1 MVTTFSSGIFGSLL
15 FQKSG
20 NRSRNSINI
29 NIQKVEGMIRGEE
42 VHELEH
48 YLKYDVANFIHFEVS
63 SSMEKVDSELINECN
78 TLKAL
83 VSADDFSGS
92 IPS

>member
-1 MVTTFSSGIFGSLL
+1 
-15 FQKSG
+15 
-20 NRSRNSINI
+20 
-29 NIQKVEGMIRGEE
+29 MIRGEE

-63 SSMEKVDSELINECN
+63 SSMENVDSELINECN

>member
-1 MVTTFSSGIFGSLL
+1 
-15 FQKSG
+15 
-20 NRSRNSINI
+20 
-29 NIQKVEGMIRGEE
+29 MIRGEK

-48 YLKYDVANFIHFEVS
+48 YLKCDVANFIHFEVS
-63 SSMEKVDSELINECN
+63 PSMEKVDSELINYCS

-83 VSADDFSGS
+83 VSAEDFSGS

>member
-1 MVTTFSSGIFGSLL
+1 
-15 FQKSG
+15 
-20 NRSRNSINI
+20 
-29 NIQKVEGMIRGEE
+29 MIRGEE

-48 YLKYDVANFIHFEVS
+48 YLKCDVANFIHFEVS
-63 SSMEKVDSELINECN
+63 PSMEKVDSELINKCS

-83 VSADDFSGS
+83 VSAEDFSGS